1 MEFVHR
7 CHFCGWER
15 ETHSPTILE
24 PHCSRCGCL
33 LDSGRREDFRPPQ
46 SAELSFGRGLHVP
59 PRTARGLRVGA
70 FGAALFTAAAT
81 GFHAGGPWMALGLFG
96 ATGLAITPALV
107 RG

>member
-1 MEFVHR
+1 M
-7 CHFCGWER
+7 
-15 ETHSPTILE
+15 
-24 PHCSRCGCL
+24 
-33 LDSGRREDFRPPQ
+33 
-46 SAELSFGRGLHVP
+46 
-59 PRTARGLRVGA
+59 GA